1 MLNYQRVF
9 VKHGNIL
16 FDQFL
21 PPPRFGIDPPIFDQ
35 YALVC
40 SFLPRIVFQVCY
52 FVQFMCYLRNPPMR
66 WYAMMKP
73 TDFDATI
80 SDELALYQGTPPGQ
94 ESSICK
100 VAHFAWY
107 QAGKMGKARDISQVL
122 RRNWGFWG
130 KASRMGW
137 VMSSRNTCST
147 PRSWPFCPRGTSSCH
162 DALQHASK
170 HNQILWPPSL
180 KHFPMARIL

>member
-1 MLNYQRVF
+1 MHLSSMETYC
-9 VKHGNIL
+9 L
-16 FDQFL
+16 FDQYVPATSQIWHRPAHLQGMLWCVLFSL
-21 PPPRFGIDPPIFDQ
+21 EPYSKFIT
-35 YALVC
+35 LSVH
-40 SFLPRIVFQVCY
+40 VF
-52 FVQFMCYLRNPPMR
+52 YLRNPPMR
-66 WYAMMKP
+66 WYAIMKP

-80 SDELALYQGTPPGQ
+80 GDELALSRGTPPGS

-100 VAHFAWY
+100 VAHFAWH
-107 QAGKMGKARDISQVL
+107 QAGKMGQARDISQVL
-122 RRNWGFWG
+122 GRNWGFWG